1 MRMALAMQEKFTSLR
16 TAWKTR
22 GCDRDPGIGIV
33 QDYATLGAIGFEGR
47 WDYACIGSVS
57 NLAAR
62 PGGGLGDE
70 GNRGTR
76 VRIALVSGPSPRET
90 L

>member
-1 MRMALAMQEKFTSLR
+1 MALAMQEKFTSLR

-22 GCDRDPGIGIV
+22 GCDLDPGIGIV
-33 QDYATLGAIGFEGR
+33 QGYATLGAVGVVGR
-47 WDYACIGSVS
+47 WDYACIVSVS

-62 PGGGLGDE
+62 PAGGLGDE
-70 GNRGTR
+70 GNRDTR
-76 VRIALVSGPSPRET
+76 VRIALVSGPSLRET